1 MLLIVLVCML
11 FVGAGI
17 SIVSKVSSGSLSLF
31 HLVFT
36 WICILFFGLGSLL
49 LLYWLLKER
58 LTGQPY
64 LTISDEGIVYDSV
77 WKQFDIRFADVESFV
92 LLGGRQNK
100 FIGIHYKKG
109 VERKKLAGA
118 NGVGRLFRKFN
129 LAVSGTQES
138 LSMSGT
144 SMNAKDLCDM
154 LNERLRLSQKTT

>member
-1 MLLIVLVCML
+1 MLLVVLVCVL

-17 SIVSKVSSGSLSLF
+17 SIVSKASSGSLSLF

-77 WKQFDIRFADVESFV
+77 WKQFDIRFADVESFE

-100 FIGIHYKKG
+100 YIGIRYKKG

-118 NGVGRLFRKFN
+118 SGVGRLFRKLN

-138 LSMSGT
+138 FSVRILSM
-144 SMNAKDLCDM
+144 NPECLYDM
-154 LNERLRLSQKTT
+154 LDERLRLSQKTT